1 MSSVEKCPCCGAK
14 EAWTKFSEE
23 TQEFGPTSSHFSVDD
38 LSGGRCLKCGEE
50 LFSPESNKKIVT
62 AINDANRK
70 KNADF
75 VKNVRKNKI
84 GITQGEAVE
93 RQQTA
98 VDSSSIGEVVGEVL
112 DVSLDCLASAGS
124 ATVDVACV
132 VGSCVG
138 NVAVGTVEV
147 AGSIIGGAFELLGS
161 ISSD

>member
-84 GITQGEAVE
+84 GITQGEAVKYLSGGGHNAFSRYE
-93 RQQTA
+93 NA
-98 VDSSSIGEVVGEVL
+98 EVSIPKPLLILMHVL
-112 DVSLDCLASAGS
+112 DKEPHLYEEIKKMRVRA
-124 ATVDVACV
+124 
-132 VGSCVG
+132 
-138 NVAVGTVEV
+138 
-147 AGSIIGGAFELLGS
+147 
-161 ISSD
+161 